1 MEIKNKLLKLI
12 ENKIY
17 ILIEEEEVKNKYII
31 EVNLDKIKE
40 EIYSFIKNIKD
51 IDNIDIYIKV
61 IDKYLI

>member
-51 IDNIDIYIKV
+51 IDNINIYIKV

>member
-1 MEIKNKLLKLI
+1 MEIKNKLLNLI

-17 ILIEEEEVKNKYII
+17 ILIEEEEVKNKDII
-31 EVNLDKIKE
+31 EINLYKIKE